1 MMIMISRPTCWVG
14 CLQCRITAKTVCV

>member
-1 MMIMISRPTCWVG
+1 MISRPTCWVG